1 MSEFKLCKNGHYYA
15 YNLEE
20 CPYCP
25 KPGFIHSG
33 PNQLKNT
40 IISPSNPD
48 SGWDHTRVEIT
59 DPAPVNNTLGTTVSA
74 HNSAN
79 HLAKTQLFSGGP
91 NASPQAERKLAG
103 WLVSYTINPFGVDF
117 RLYEG
122 RNLIGADPACN
133 IVVPND
139 LAVSGRHLAILYR
152 VDGFRFKDE
161 FSTNGTFINGEIR
174 DEGILQDGD
183 TIRVGSTTF
192 RFRSAL

>member
-15 YNLEE
+15 NNLEE

-25 KPGFIHSG
+25 KPGFSHSG

-40 IISPSNPD
+40 IISTPKVD
-48 SGWDHTRVEIT
+48 SGWDHTKVETTNQI
-59 DPAPVNNTLGTTVSA
+59 PVTNTPGTTVPA
-74 HNSAN
+74 HNAAN
-79 HLAKTQLFSGGP
+79 NLAKTQLLSGTP
-91 NASPQAERKLAG
+91 APQAERKLAG

-122 RNLIGADPACN
+122 RNLIGADPACD

-139 LAVSGRHLAILYR
+139 LAVSGRHLTILYR

-174 DEGILQDGD
+174 DEGTLQDGD

-192 RFRSAL
+192 KFRSAL